1 MSFDLRTITFPKTM
15 PRKSLI
21 EEFLDAGVGL
31 LDELFGQE
39 EQPRTS
45 SAIQPRNAPILP
57 RLPTPNSKELG
68 ERLRQIDWYQ
78 FEKLI
83 EALYVEKGYHV
94 ERRGGAHPDGGVDLV
109 LRPQRG
115 GNTII
120 VQCKHWKA
128 RNVGVRVIRD
138 LLGAQMVTKATRA
151 ILITLRG
158 YHPAARLLATEQ
170 RVELMEEA
178 TLIDWIE
185 SHRQRPSWP
194 RVEACLNSPE
204 KRCPRCESPMVERTV
219 RKGPRKGE
227 RIWGCLAFPR
237 CRYVFDIHEE
247 ESEEPSAP
255 SLREQPAAIG
265 YRVVMASSP
274 VKAPPAVPRPV
285 PPPTPPAAPTHATP
299 STTSRS
305 CPRCGSP
312 LVEREARKG
321 PNAGGRFLGC
331 SAFPKCRHIGSI

>member
-1 MSFDLRTITFPKTM
+1 M

-21 EEFLDAGVGL
+21 EEFLDAGAGL
-31 LDELFGQE
+31 LDELFGEE

-45 SAIQPRNAPILP
+45 AAQPRIAPVP
-57 RLPTPNSKELG
+57 ARLPTPSSREMAD
-68 ERLRQIDWYQ
+68 RLRQIDWYQ

-83 EALYVEKGYHV
+83 EALYAEKGYHV
-94 ERRGGAHPDGGVDLV
+94 ERSGGAHPDGGVDLV

-128 RNVGVRVIRD
+128 RNVGVRVIRE
-138 LLGAQMVTKATRA
+138 LLGARTVTKATRA
-151 ILITLRG
+151 IIITLRG
-158 YHPAARLLATEQ
+158 YHPMARSLATEQ
-170 RVELMEEA
+170 QVELMEEA
-178 TLIDWIE
+178 TLVDWIE
-185 SHRQRPSWP
+185 SHRSRPSWP
-194 RVEACLNSPE
+194 RIEACLNSME

-237 CRYVFDIHEE
+237 CRYVFDIAAEEPEE
-247 ESEEPSAP
+247 EANPA
-255 SLREQPAAIG
+255 LREQPAAIG
-265 YRVVMASSP
+265 YRVVMAPSP
-274 VKAPPAVPRPV
+274 AKAPSAVPRPAS
-285 PPPTPPAAPTHATP
+285 PPPTAALRDATP
-299 STTSRS
+299 PTDSRI

-312 LVEREARKG
+312 LVEREAKKG